1 MSTAE
6 RRFFTEFS
14 SLLDKRITIVTI
26 DGKKLEGAL
35 LGFHPDTLSICLGDA
50 KDERG
55 TPMHRVFISGG
66 ILAQIRVAEKPFD
79 LRGLAARLEKVF
91 PTMVRLYEDKGIIMV
106 MDRVKVTEEGVE
118 GTGPAAERVRRIY
131 EQFVKETRG

>member
-14 SLLDKRITIVTI
+14 SLLDKRITIVTT
-26 DGKKLEGAL
+26 DGKKLEGVL

-50 KDERG
+50 
-55 TPMHRVFISGG
+55 RV
-66 ILAQIRVAEKPFD
+66 
-79 LRGLAARLEKVF
+79 
-91 PTMVRLYEDKGIIMV
+91 YEDKGIIMV

-118 GTGPAAERVRRIY
+118 GTGPAAERVKKIY